1 MCDLNCAAAA
11 CCNVTSSL
19 ANQPRAM
26 SFRRVLSYVPW
37 FAGGYAASR
46 AVKAGYAYKT
56 DDEVKLQVDRASRLW
71 MVAVSVLSFLFARA
85 HDLPG

>member
-1 MCDLNCAAAA
+1 M
-11 CCNVTSSL
+11 
-19 ANQPRAM
+19 M

-46 AVKAGYAYKT
+46 AAKAGYAYKT

-71 MVAVSVLSFLFARA
+71 MVAVSVLSFARA
-85 HDLPG
+85 HALPAWVTTPVT